1 MNDNKQ
7 VEMSQKDIYKV
18 KNMPIVETK
27 ISYIPDKKLWVMKRI
42 ETTFLND
49 KYLNSIKQSS
59 EDKAKSNFDSAVK
72 YKKTNFDDIE

>member
-1 MNDNKQ
+1 MEGNKY
-7 VEMSQKDIYKV
+7 ELSQKDIIKV
-18 KNMPIVETK
+18 KNTPYIETK
-27 ISYIPDKKLWVMKRI
+27 ISYLPDKKLWVMKRI

>member
-1 MNDNKQ
+1 MEGNKY
-7 VEMSQKDIYKV
+7 ELSQKDIYKV

-49 KYLNSIKQSS
+49 NYLNSIKNSA

>member
-7 VEMSQKDIYKV
+7 VELSQKDIYKV
-18 KNMPIVETK
+18 KNMPMVETR

-49 KYLNSIKQSS
+49 NYLISIKNSAETKS
-59 EDKAKSNFDSAVK
+59 EDNYAAAVNH
-72 YKKTNFDDIE
+72 KKTTFDDIE